1 MIFAARQFYLLT
13 FLPDLVPSYSYHPI
27 LTISQ
32 SNNLYFSQSFE
43 SISCVK
49 IEDVLVMLQKHVLK
63 SASFHLLPEH
73 IKYLRERLNQIAK
86 SEHRSK
92 RDLTAGSEGQPITDI
107 SYARFRKNIP
117 NGSKHNLR
125 EWVCA
130 ICVLINTV
138 DLCSCMLLYKLIFIR
153 STLTCKYSIAS
164 GRVLESPTDSRL
176 HKQRRRKKSFSLY
189 LILCICCCYRNFNVG
204 PAFDQSVVCSHF

>member
-1 MIFAARQFYLLT
+1 MWYLLQCFLLT
-13 FLPDLVPSYSYHPI
+13 KLPDLVLSYHHI
-27 LTISQ
+27 LTTSQ

-49 IEDVLVMLQKHVLK
+49 IEDVLVMLQHHVLK

-73 IKYLRERLNQIAK
+73 LKYLRERLNQIAE

-92 RDLTAGSEGQPITDI
+92 SRDLTAGSEEQPITDI

-117 NGSKHNLR
+117 NGSKHNLW
-125 EWVCA
+125 EWVYA
-130 ICVLINTV
+130 ICVLITTV
-138 DLCSCMLLYKLIFIR
+138 DLCSWLLLYTEVIFI
-153 STLTCKYSIAS
+153 TLTCKYSIAS
-164 GRVLESPTDSRL
+164 GRVLERQTDGRL

-189 LILCICCCYRNFNVG
+189 LILCICYCYRIFNVG